1 MGARHSRQ
9 LNEQYRRDSIQ
20 RQQQQQQQQQT
31 STLNS
36 NKSRSTNS
44 ITIHGRQYHL
54 EEASTYTLPRD
65 ELEQDRLNSQHFS
78 LKALYDGNILPSVK
92 ELLPSNAQVLDLGCG
107 SGCWVMEM
115 AIDYPQYKI
124 TGLDMADMFPTTIR
138 PENVKFELHNILNGL
153 PYPDQT
159 FDYVHMRLLITGLRT
174 EEWPTV
180 IAEIHRVLKPGGLV
194 QLVESD
200 FTEETN
206 VQIVETFNKEFRQAM
221 VDIGQDPWIGPK
233 LGSLLTQTDFDV
245 LESNERYLDY
255 SLPLNPIAKEMLTN
269 WKSAM
274 LSIKPLLAH
283 RFGTNTDMYNSI
295 VDRYIE
301 GITQAGWKVKIWA
314 LCGQKRI

>member
-1 MGARHSRQ
+1 
-9 LNEQYRRDSIQ
+9 
-20 RQQQQQQQQQT
+20 
-31 STLNS
+31 
-36 NKSRSTNS
+36 
-44 ITIHGRQYHL
+44 
-54 EEASTYTLPRD
+54 
-65 ELEQDRLNSQHFS
+65 
-78 LKALYDGNILPSVK
+78 
-92 ELLPSNAQVLDLGCG
+92 
-107 SGCWVMEM
+107 M
-115 AIDYPQYKI
+115 AIDYPQFKI

-174 EEWPTV
+174 EEWPIV

-206 VQIVETFNKEFRQAM
+206 VQIVETFNKEFHQAM
-221 VDIGQDPWIGPK
+221 LDIGQDPWIGPK

-255 SLPLNPIAKEMLTN
+255 SLPLNPVAKEMLTN

-283 RFGTNTDMYNSI
+283 RFGTSTDMYNSI

-314 LCGQKRI
+314 LCGQKKI

>member
-1 MGARHSRQ
+1 MADNIILKKQ
-9 LNEQYRRDSIQ
+9 
-20 RQQQQQQQQQT
+20 
-31 STLNS
+31 
-36 NKSRSTNS
+36 
-44 ITIHGRQYHL
+44 
-54 EEASTYTLPRD
+54 
-65 ELEQDRLNSQHFS
+65 QHFS

-283 RFGTNTDMYNSI
+283 RFGTSTDMYNSI

>member
-1 MGARHSRQ
+1 MGAKHSRQ
-9 LNEQYRRDSIQ
+9 LSEQYRRESIQ
-20 RQQQQQQQQQT
+20 RQQLQT
-31 STLNS
+31 ATISST
-36 NKSRSTNS
+36 KSRSTNS

-54 EEASTYTLPRD
+54 EETSTYTLPRD

-92 ELLPSNAQVLDLGCG
+92 ELLPSNAKILDVGCG

-138 PENVKFELHNILNGL
+138 PENVKFELHNILSGL

-159 FDYVHMRLLITGLRT
+159 FDYVHMRLLITGIRT
-174 EEWPTV
+174 EEWPMV

-200 FTEETN
+200 FTEESN
-206 VQIVETFNKEFRQAM
+206 VQIVETFNKEFRDAM
-221 VDIGQDPWIGPK
+221 VEIGQDPWVGSK
-233 LGSLLTQTDFDV
+233 LGSLLSQTEFDV
-245 LESNERYLDY
+245 LESNEKYFDY
-255 SLPLNPIAKEMLTN
+255 SLPLDPLAKEMLIN
-269 WKSAM
+269 WKNAM
-274 LSIKPLLAH
+274 MSIKPLLAH
-283 RFGTNTDMYNSI
+283 RFGASTDLYNTI

-314 LCGQKRI
+314 LCGQKKI

>member
-9 LNEQYRRDSIQ
+9 LNEQYRRESIQ
-20 RQQQQQQQQQT
+20 RQQQQQQHQQQT

-115 AIDYPQYKI
+115 AIDFPQFKI
-124 TGLDMADMFPTTIR
+124 IGLDMADMFPTTIR

-174 EEWPTV
+174 EEWPAV

-200 FTEETN
+200 FTASINNLMKQRVHKPN
-206 VQIVETFNKEFRQAM
+206 VVYRKKPMYRLSRHLTKNVIHQAM
-221 VDIGQDPWIGPK
+221 MDIGQDPWIGPK
-233 LGSLLTQTDFDV
+233 LGSLLTQTDFNV

-255 SLPLNPIAKEMLTN
+255 SE
-269 WKSAM
+269 
-274 LSIKPLLAH
+274 
-283 RFGTNTDMYNSI
+283 FGTNTDMYNSI

-314 LCGQKRI
+314 LCGQKKI